1 MYLRRYNTVW
11 KIYRFSKYIYY
22 KSQQQCDAIHCQSH
36 TKGQIICFIEKELYY
51 IWISRLLR
59 NFIDFSE
66 ILKSGGTGETTRHIF
81 YPNMPWTREIPIP
94 DKRLAPHD
102 TDTVEV

>member
-51 IWISRLLR
+51 IS
-59 NFIDFSE
+59 FIKKFH
-66 ILKSGGTGETTRHIF
+66 RF
-81 YPNMPWTREIPIP
+81 YP
-94 DKRLAPHD
+94 
-102 TDTVEV
+102 

>member
-66 ILKSGGTGETTRHIF
+66 ILKSGGDGGTHQTYFLPKPTLNPRNP
-81 YPNMPWTREIPIP
+81 YPWQ
-94 DKRLAPHD
+94 
-102 TDTVEV
+102 